1 MTIHSVVIQKLLSTN
16 AHLGRRV
23 AAHHFKIYTY
33 GSRNAMTIIDSDKTL
48 ICLRNACQFIA
59 NLVRQKGRFLFVNT
73 NTLFDEI
80 VYQMTQKIGCASDT
94 SWRLGGF
101 LTNSGSPKKFRSRN
115 KKLHLGSIQPPDCV
129 VIMDTQ
135 RKSSVIF
142 EADKLQIPIVGLVD
156 SSMPWDIYKRI
167 TYPVPANDSVQFV
180 YLFCNLITKTFL
192 LEQKR
197 FAAALGATKRDERL
211 SHPMTDTGD
220 VSENIKQSKTSI
232 GNNEI
237 FVIPY
242 ESLGLTS
249 DDPLETKELLDK
261 LVVLKLNGGLG
272 TKMGFNGPKCAIEVC
287 NGLTYLDLI
296 VNQIESLN
304 SKHGCNVPLILMNTI
319 RTHDSTLK
327 AVEKYS
333 KKTVDILTL
342 CQNQSYPVNKRQD
355 SEDEMGKLLS
365 FDILVIMFPP
375 FLLGSS
381 NFQVEEP
388 SARTILILYHFD
400 QQRLFLS
407 LKNTGTLDA
416 LFLQGKEYILVV
428 KSDNLG
434 TVVDSNVSEILNHLV
449 QNRIQY
455 CMEVTPN
462 ISPDFKGGILSSYE
476 GKFQLSEIAQIP
488 DKRSAEK
495 FRLCDTSNLWVNL
508 KAIKRLVETDALN
521 MENYPVSKKV
531 NNDEIRLQETE
542 ASSAIRFFDRAIG
555 VTVPQSRFRP
565 MTRTSDLLVVQS
577 DLYTYTEGVLT
588 RNSARTNLA
597 DPSIELGPEFEKLSD
612 FQSRFQS
619 IPSIIELDSLKV
631 MGDVWFGTGII
642 LKGKVTIVAKPG
654 TKLEIPDGAVI
665 ENKEISDPRD
675 I

>member
-197 FAAALGATKRDERL
+197 FAAALGATKRDEQL
-211 SHPMTDTGD
+211 SYPMTDTGD

-272 TKMGFNGPKCAIEVC
+272 TKMGFNGPKDPALLPELIIKAAKELIKSCAIEVC

-355 SEDEMGKLLS
+355 SEDEM
-365 FDILVIMFPP
+365 
-375 FLLGSS
+375 
-381 NFQVEEP
+381 
-388 SARTILILYHFD
+388 YHFD

-416 LFLQGKEYILVV
+416 LLLQGKEYSLVV

-508 KAIKRLVETDALN
+508 KAIKGLVETDALN

-542 ASSAIRFFDRAIG
+542 ARSAIRFFDRAIG
-555 VTVPQSRFRP
+555 VTVPQSRFQP

-612 FQSRFQS
+612 FQSRFKS

>member
-197 FAAALGATKRDERL
+197 FAAALGATKRDEQL
-211 SHPMTDTGD
+211 SYPMTDTGD

-272 TKMGFNGPKCAIEVC
+272 TKMGFNGPNCAIEVC

-355 SEDEMGKLLS
+355 SEDE
-365 FDILVIMFPP
+365 II
-375 FLLGSS
+375 
-381 NFQVEEP
+381 
-388 SARTILILYHFD
+388 RTPVHNVKSRYHFD

-416 LFLQGKEYILVV
+416 LLLQGKEYILVV

-462 ISPDFKGGILSSYE
+462 ISPDFKGSILSSYE

-542 ASSAIRFFDRAIG
+542 ASSAIGFFDRAIG
-555 VTVPQSRFRP
+555 VTVPQSRFQP

-612 FQSRFQS
+612 FQSRFKS